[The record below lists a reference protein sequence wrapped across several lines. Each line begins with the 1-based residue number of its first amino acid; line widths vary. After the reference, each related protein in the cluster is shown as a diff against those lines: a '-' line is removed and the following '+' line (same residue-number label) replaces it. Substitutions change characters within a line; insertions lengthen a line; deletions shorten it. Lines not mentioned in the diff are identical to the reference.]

1 MKKLIKNS
9 FKLKFREALQLFVL
23 TFIVFTVLVSAIG
36 STFEGYYGF
45 YYNNIEYKECRLSK
59 ITNDISRTNLF
70 RFFSVYTG
78 FNSGY
83 GFFAP
88 NVASDFVFVFKIYDH
103 ENKLIQIQQGVPF
116 NSKESEV
123 RFGTIGTMYLEKL
136 NDKEHK
142 NYDEKYNK
150 YLDITIDEITQYV
163 KNTYAEKGKVECS
176 IFLYDYPDIFNFKA
190 GDREKLYLIKKSS
203 L

>member
-1 MKKLIKNS
+1 MKKLIKNR
-9 FKLKFREALQLFVL
+9 FKFRETLQLFVVAVVL
-23 TFIVFTVLVSAIG
+23 FIVLVSAIG

-45 YYNNIEYKECRLSK
+45 YYDNAEYTECHLSK
-59 ITNDISRTNLF
+59 ITNNISRTSLF

-78 FNSGY
+78 FNTGY

-136 NDKEHK
+136 NDKDHK

-150 YLDITIDEITQYV
+150 YLDVTINEITEYV
-163 KNTYAEKGKVECS
+163 RSTYAEKGKVECS
-176 IFLYDYPDIFNFKA
+176 IFLYDYPDIFAYKT
-190 GDREKLYLIKKSS
+190 GDREKLYLIKKCS